1 MEATRKGL
9 GYIGSQAG
17 PVMWKE
23 VNQLRNGK
31 FGHVKFFET
40 EARFVAAGFRV

>member
-1 MEATRKGL
+1 METTRKGS
-9 GYIGSQAG
+9 GYIGLQPR

-40 EARFVAAGFRV
+40 EARCGAAG